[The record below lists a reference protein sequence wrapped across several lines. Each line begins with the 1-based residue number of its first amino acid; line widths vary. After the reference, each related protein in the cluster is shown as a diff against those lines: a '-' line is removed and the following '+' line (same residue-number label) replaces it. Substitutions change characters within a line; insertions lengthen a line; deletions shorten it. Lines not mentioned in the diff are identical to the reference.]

1 MHQKENLR
9 HSGASLVVQ
18 WIRIRLPM
26 QETQVQSL
34 VQKAPACHGVTKPM
48 HYNYQSLHA
57 LEPRSC
63 NKRSPCTAVKAQ
75 HSQK

>member
-1 MHQKENLR
+1 MQLCKFKKRWQEYTELYKKELHDSNRVHQKENLR

-26 QETQVQSL
+26 QETQVRSL

-48 HYNYQSLHA
+48 HYNY
-57 LEPRSC
+57 
-63 NKRSPCTAVKAQ
+63 
-75 HSQK
+75 